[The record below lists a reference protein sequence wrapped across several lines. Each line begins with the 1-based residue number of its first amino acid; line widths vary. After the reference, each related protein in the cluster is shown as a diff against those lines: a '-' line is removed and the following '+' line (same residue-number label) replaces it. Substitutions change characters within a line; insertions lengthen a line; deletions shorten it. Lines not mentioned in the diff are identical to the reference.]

1 MEKAKGFVLQKI
13 RYQDA
18 DLIIKV
24 LTADQG
30 VLSLFVKGALKSTK
44 KYSGG
49 IFDPTHFIEV
59 GYRIGAHRTLC
70 TVTEA
75 KLLYDFS
82 GLRTQYEKIELALYF
97 LDKVG
102 QVTLEQ
108 DPNLKNIFNLLG
120 NALKQLES
128 PEQLPD
134 IVFKLRFLEKL
145 LFYLGIS
152 EGGQGEEG
160 LHKMSHL
167 SSQLYLRRLEHLY
180 SEYIG

>member
-24 LTADQG
+24 LTPDQG
-30 VLSLFVKGALKSTK
+30 VLSLFVKSALKSKK
-44 KYSGG
+44 KYPGG

-59 GYRIGAHRTLC
+59 AYRVGAHRNLC

-75 KLLYDFS
+75 RLLYDFA
-82 GLRTQYEKIELALYF
+82 GLRTEYEKIEMALYF
-97 LDKVG
+97 LNKVG
-102 QVTLEQ
+102 QVALEQ

-120 NALKQLES
+120 NSLKQLES
-128 PEQLPD
+128 AGQRADL
-134 IVFKLRFLEKL
+134 VFKMAFLEKL

-152 EGGQGEEG
+152 EGGLGDG
-160 LHKMSHL
+160 LQKMSQL
-167 SSQLYLRRLEHLY
+167 SGQQYLRRLEHLY